1 MYQEFN
7 LLPEMTV
14 AENMFLGREPRKGVF
29 IDRAALRSAS
39 QEWLDKIGI
48 TAFGPDDRVRALS
61 VAEGQFV
68 SVAQAMSKGARLIVM
83 DEPTASLTRRE
94 TETLFRLI
102 RDLKGRGI
110 AIIFISH
117 HLDELFEIGDRI
129 TVLRDGE
136 KVATHEAA
144 GIDKNGL
151 IRDMVGRELKD
162 EFPARTPSR
171 GDVILEAKNFS
182 RAGVLNSV
190 SFTLRKGEI
199 LGISGLVGAGR
210 TELVRTVFGADPR
223 DSGELLLHGRPVSFD
238 NTPAGSIRLGIGL
251 LPEERK
257 RQGVLLSQSIRKNI
271 TLARLDKITQGGFL
285 QDGKERGIADN
296 LIAAL
301 GVKTPSAETPIKNL
315 SGGNQQKAVIAKWLF
330 TDADVLI
337 FDEPT
342 RGIDV
347 GAKYDVYQLM
357 NRLTEQGKSII
368 MVSSDMPEIIGMSD
382 RVLVMHSGR
391 ITAEFD
397 RADGPFDQ
405 ERIMRAATGEAFAS

>member
-1 MYQEFN
+1 MHQQFN
-7 LLPEMTV
+7 IQQLYVLPTLYLCV
-14 AENMFLGREPRKGVF
+14 LYLSENKQR
-29 IDRAALRSAS
+29 
-39 QEWLDKIGI
+39 
-48 TAFGPDDRVRALS
+48 
-61 VAEGQFV
+61 
-68 SVAQAMSKGARLIVM
+68 
-83 DEPTASLTRRE
+83 EPTASLTLRE

-110 AIIFISH
+110 AIVFISH
-117 HLDELFEIGDRI
+117 HLEELFEIGDRI

-136 KVATHEAA
+136 YVGTHVSSE
-144 GIDKNGL
+144 IDKDIL

-162 EFPARTPSR
+162 EYPQRTPSR
-171 GDVILEAKNFS
+171 GGAVLEAKHFT
-182 RAGVLNSV
+182 RKGVLNDV
-190 SFTLRKGEI
+190 SFVLRKGEI

-223 DSGELLLHGRPVSFD
+223 DSGELLLHGKPVSFD

-285 QDGKERGIADN
+285 QDGKERSVADN

-301 GVKTPSAETPIKNL
+301 GVKTPNAEVQIKNL

-347 GAKYDVYQLM
+347 GAKYEVYQLM

-382 RVLVMHSGR
+382 RVLVMHNGR

-397 RADGPFDQ
+397 REDGPFSQ
-405 ERIMRAATGEAFAS
+405 ERIMRAATGETIAS